1 MERLLGY
8 KYFSPNPMGRHK
20 TLGDNS
26 IWIRCKIKAGSHIP
40 KHDTVNMTTVKI
52 TAIKITATSKT
63 LGNQRPWE
71 GETKFPFDIAK
82 GNANNNAANNN
93 AGNNNAKTGIAL
105 VSSSHLTRAGPVE
118 TGQSLQTS
126 L

>member
-1 MERLLGY
+1 
-8 KYFSPNPMGRHK
+8 
-20 TLGDNS
+20 
-26 IWIRCKIKAGSHIP
+26 
-40 KHDTVNMTTVKI
+40 MTTVKI

-93 AGNNNAKTGIAL
+93 AANNNAGNNNAKTGIAL

>member
-1 MERLLGY
+1 
-8 KYFSPNPMGRHK
+8 
-20 TLGDNS
+20 
-26 IWIRCKIKAGSHIP
+26 
-40 KHDTVNMTTVKI
+40 MTTVKI

-93 AGNNNAKTGIAL
+93 AANNNAANNNAGNNNAKTGIAL